1 MVLSSISII
10 SPPIISGETL
20 YSGIIVFDNFLI
32 TQNISAWVCW
42 PQVIA
47 ELEKPLYFDKRVG
60 RHGKPIKVL
69 KFTSMKHDADTNPER
84 YLNKKQMK
92 QWKKE
97 RKVQNDPRV
106 TKFGKILRKT
116 SIDELPQLFNI
127 LVGTLSL
134 VGPRPITESELMKN
148 FTPQEREKLLLVKPG
163 LTGNW
168 AVSGRN
174 NVEFKD
180 HSRQAL
186 ELEYIDKISFKTDTS
201 ILLRTFGAV
210 LRFNDVK

>member
-1 MVLSSISII
+1 MKINQGYRFVKRTGDFVISLTAILLLSWFFILMII
-10 SPPIISGETL
+10 I
-20 YSGIIVFDNFLI
+20 NFFC
-32 TQNISAWVCW
+32 AYGR
-42 PQVIA
+42 
-47 ELEKPLYFDKRVG
+47 PLYFDKRIG
-60 RHGKPIKVL
+60 RHGKKIKVL

-84 YLNKKQMK
+84 YLNKKQMS

-97 RKVQNDPRV
+97 RKVKDDPRV

-127 LVGTLSL
+127 LFGTLSL
-134 VGPRPITESELMKN
+134 VGPRPITEFELNKN
-148 FTPQEREKLLLVKPG
+148 FTPEEREKLLLVKPG

-174 NVEFKD
+174 NIEYKD
-180 HSRQAL
+180 HSRQKL
-186 ELEYIDKISFKTDTS
+186 ELDYIDKISFKTDAK
-201 ILLRTFGAV
+201 IVLRTFAAV

>member
-1 MVLSSISII
+1 MKINQGYRFVKRTGDFVISLTAILLLSWFFILMII
-10 SPPIISGETL
+10 I
-20 YSGIIVFDNFLI
+20 NFFC
-32 TQNISAWVCW
+32 AYGR
-42 PQVIA
+42 
-47 ELEKPLYFDKRVG
+47 PLYFDKRVG

-69 KFTSMKHDADTNPER
+69 KFTSMKYDADTNPER

-97 RKVQNDPRV
+97 RKVPNDPRV

-148 FTPQEREKLLLVKPG
+148 FTPEEREKLLLVKPG

-180 HSRQAL
+180 HSRQTL
-186 ELEYIDKISFKTDTS
+186 ELEYIDKISFKTDIS
-201 ILLRTFGAV
+201 ILFRTFGAV